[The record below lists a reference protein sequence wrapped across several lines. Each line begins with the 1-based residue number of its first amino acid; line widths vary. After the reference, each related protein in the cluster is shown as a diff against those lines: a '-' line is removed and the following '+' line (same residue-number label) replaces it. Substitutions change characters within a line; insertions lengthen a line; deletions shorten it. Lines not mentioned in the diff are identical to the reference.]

1 MTNTYTHLTPAFRF
15 TPDKLMEMVP
25 NVGSIIDLTATDK
38 YYNPALFTT
47 RGIRHTKIGCGGR
60 GTIPFEAI
68 VHRFFDVVDAFLL
81 SAHSQGEPLFLQILF
96 FQTGYYVLPF
106 VQSKRFIVAFLFLFD
121 FFLFLLVGK
130 VLMVHCTHVKLN
142 KQHTKK
148 LNMNFDKLVKM
159 FQVIKLKV

>member
-81 SAHSQGEPLFLQILF
+81 SAHSQG
-96 FQTGYYVLPF
+96 
-106 VQSKRFIVAFLFLFD
+106 
-121 FFLFLLVGK
+121 K

-148 LNMNFDKLVKM
+148 LNMNFNKLVKL